1 MISGM
6 KVNNSR
12 NYVVSKR
19 FLRKVFDVKKNFV
32 DALDGVFRMCF
43 EQRLKN
49 TLPL

>member
-1 MISGM
+1 M

-12 NYVVSKR
+12 SYVVCKR
-19 FLRKVFDVKKNFV
+19 FSRKFFGVKKNFV
-32 DALDGVFRMCF
+32 DTLDSVFRMCF